1 MNANYVFLSYRSL
14 DIEFGLK
21 IVNDLKGKGI
31 RMWMD
36 KLDIRPSDDWVNAL
50 SKGVDGCTA
59 MVAVI
64 TPDYLKSPYCI
75 RELHRAYR
83 LNRMI
88 FPIILRPINPEDLPF
103 ELERT
108 QSLDFS
114 EWKDEKLY
122 QSQLSRLAHA
132 IKSRFGDLIR
142 STTGILS
149 IPQELASAKDTS
161 EVPVIE
167 INNTHETETV
177 PSLELPHLPL
187 DILED
192 ADTEPIKPKVTSS
205 SISDQTTELDII
217 GDILTQLIDG
227 DWGKRQEAFRLL
239 RDYALKMKATYPKP
253 LVERLMT
260 SLSHKEWMVRWGVAE
275 VLVCLGAKEAKPALL
290 NLLKDNNQT
299 VRMTAIR
306 AIAILGDK
314 DDADA
319 IIPFIQDKQTMVREA
334 AIQTLGTLRNP
345 KAISALLPILV
356 HREEDACLYA
366 IEALG
371 KIGDISAYNTLVHLL
386 ETGDEKL
393 RWVCA
398 EALGNLKDV
407 RAIPHLQNCLTDER
421 GPLWEEKRICDVAF
435 IALETIGTPEALS
448 IAKQWKINRTKKSSL
463 GT

>member
-1 MNANYVFLSYRSL
+1 MINANYVFLSYRSL

-21 IVNDLKGKGI
+21 IVDDLKGKGI

-36 KLDIRPSDDWVNAL
+36 KLDIRPSDDWVDAL

-88 FPIILRPINPEDLPF
+88 FPIILQAINPEDLPF

-108 QSLDFS
+108 QSLDFTQ
-114 EWKDEKLY
+114 WKDEKLY
-122 QSQLSRLAHA
+122 QVQLSQLAHA

-142 STTGILS
+142 STTGILTP
-149 IPQELASAKDTS
+149 PQESVTTKDTS
-161 EVPVIE
+161 EVPVVQL
-167 INNTHETETV
+167 NDTHKPDTT
-177 PSLELPHLPL
+177 PTLEMPLLPL
-187 DILED
+187 EN
-192 ADTEPIKPKVTSS
+192 ADTEPITPKVAPLRV
-205 SISDQTTELDII
+205 SDQATELDII
-217 GDILTQLIDG
+217 GDMLLQLTGG

-260 SLSHKEWMVRWGVAE
+260 SLSHKDWMVRWGVAE
-275 VLVCLGAKEAKPALL
+275 VLVCLGAKEAKSALIG
-290 NLLKDNNQT
+290 LLKDTNQT

-306 AIAILGDK
+306 AIALLGDK
-314 DDADA
+314 EDADF

-334 AIQTLGTLRNP
+334 AIQTLGTLGNP
-345 KAISALLPILV
+345 KAVLALLPILA
-356 HREEDACLYA
+356 RKEEDACLYA

-371 KIGDISAYNTLVHLL
+371 KIGDVSAYNTLVHLL

-398 EALGNLKDV
+398 EALGNLKDS
-407 RAIPHLQNCLTDER
+407 RAIPHLQTCLSDER

-435 IALETIGTPEALS
+435 IALETIGTSEALA